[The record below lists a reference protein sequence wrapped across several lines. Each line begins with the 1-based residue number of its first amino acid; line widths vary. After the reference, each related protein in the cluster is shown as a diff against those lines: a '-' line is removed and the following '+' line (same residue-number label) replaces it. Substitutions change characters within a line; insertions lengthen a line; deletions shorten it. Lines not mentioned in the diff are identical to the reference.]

1 MARREAVVA
10 LKDWTEQ
17 SGSAGVTAMTPEVR
31 QMAVINRT
39 RVQLWWERAFW
50 VVPTI
55 GVAAGIGLNEIMSS
69 IDQSV
74 ADGLRLPPVVA
85 ASSVAQL
92 LGAIGGGM
100 ITFTGFIF
108 SFVVLLLQFGSS
120 QYSPRTVSYFL
131 RSRATQVI
139 LAIFL
144 ATVTFTF
151 MSLLDVGSYGRS
163 DYAPEVTVL
172 VAVLLLFVSLGAFIW
187 LLHSVGSR
195 MRVDA
200 VLADLGRRA
209 RTRLQPL
216 APRIADAGAGEIE
229 AAPGDAVP
237 VRSAQAGQ
245 TVAVDQAG
253 LLRIAATHGLQI
265 WVSRQVGDAVPGG
278 SPLMRVV
285 SPTPL
290 SPALQARLCR
300 KVVLDPERS
309 LRYDPFY
316 ALRLLVDIAIKA
328 LSPGINDPTTAV
340 RALDEIEGVLR
351 VAAGIEL
358 GPRQLVRGAAR
369 VVVPG
374 PAWAD
379 VVALALLEIMVCG
392 AGQPQVARRVTALI
406 DDLVADLPAAQHP
419 PLLRMRAE
427 LGALLGA
434 QSFDADLRRIST
446 APDRQ
451 GLGGQL
457 DSTGSG
463 EEAAEALAAAGEEPA
478 ETR

>member
-1 MARREAVVA
+1 
-10 LKDWTEQ
+10 
-17 SGSAGVTAMTPEVR
+17 
-31 QMAVINRT
+31 MAVINRT
-39 RVQLWWERAFW
+39 RLQLWWERAFW
-50 VVPTI
+50 VIPAV
-55 GVAAGIGLNEIMSS
+55 GVVAGIALNEIMSG

-74 ADGLRLPPVVA
+74 ADGLRLPPLVA
-85 ASSVAQL
+85 ASSVTQL
-92 LGAIGGGM
+92 LGAIGSGM
-100 ITFTGFIF
+100 VTFTGFVF

-131 RSRATQVI
+131 RARTTQVI

-151 MSLLDVGSYGRS
+151 MSLLDVGSYGRA

-172 VAVLLLFVSLGAFIW
+172 LAVFMLFISLGAFIW

-209 RTRLQPL
+209 RRRLQPL
-216 APRIADAGAGEIE
+216 AAPTTNSIAGDVE
-229 AAPGDAVP
+229 APGVDAVA
-237 VRSAQAGQ
+237 VRSVQAGQ
-245 TVAVDQAG
+245 TVAVDHAR
-253 LLRIAATHGLQI
+253 LLRIATKHGLQI

-285 SPTPL
+285 SPVPL
-290 SPALQARLCR
+290 SSGLQAQLCAA
-300 KVVLDPERS
+300 VVVDPERS

-369 VVVPG
+369 VVVPA

-379 VVALALLEIMVCG
+379 VVALGLLEIMVCG
-392 AGQPQVARRVTALI
+392 AGQPQVTRRVTALI
-406 DDLVADLPAAQHP
+406 DDLLADLPAEQHP
-419 PLLRMRAE
+419 PLEQMRAE
-427 LGALLGA
+427 LDALLGA
-434 QSFDADLRRIST
+434 VAFDEDLRRIAT
-446 APDRQ
+446 TPDRQ
-451 GLGGQL
+451 GLGGHL
-457 DSTGSG
+457 DHGPSG
-463 EEAAEALAAAGEEPA
+463 D
-478 ETR
+478 R